1 MIKMLREMNRDRYK
15 ALQLLAD
22 HLRTPSKDLS
32 LNAIFNDVKDED
44 LKWVTEKI
52 QGSTDDHRMV
62 HEREAVT
69 MVYIDS
75 TQGWLPVNDA
85 SVGGAPLQITYGVKY
100 LVVAGGGEMDL
111 IQKQEAVLEDIEH
124 LVMGLLL

>member
-32 LNAIFNDVKDED
+32 LDAIFNDVNDED

-52 QGSTDDHRMV
+52 H
-62 HEREAVT
+62 
-69 MVYIDS
+69 Y
-75 TQGWLPVNDA
+75 
-85 SVGGAPLQITYGVKY
+85 Y
-100 LVVAGGGEMDL
+100 LLRLLEEVDYEKEEEVELISLMD
-111 IQKQEAVLEDIEH
+111 
-124 LVMGLLL
+124 

>member
-1 MIKMLREMNRDRYK
+1 MLREMNNDRYK

-52 QGSTDDHRMV
+52 HYYLLRLLEESECELDEEV
-62 HEREAVT
+62 EL
-69 MVYIDS
+69 I
-75 TQGWLPVNDA
+75 
-85 SVGGAPLQITYGVKY
+85 PL
-100 LVVAGGGEMDL
+100 
-111 IQKQEAVLEDIEH
+111 LEY
-124 LVMGLLL
+124 